1 MYSKTVM
8 PVEMP
13 KGGRIYVLKNG
24 YVYWALEWHWDRE
37 KKRTLDNRVCI
48 GKKVEDR
55 EGWLYPNARYF
66 DLFGEEKPEIPW
78 YSRKRPDSDF

>member
-1 MYSKTVM
+1 M
-8 PVEMP
+8 EMP

-24 YVYWALEWHWDRE
+24 YVYWASEWHW
-37 KKRTLDNRVCI
+37 
-48 GKKVEDR
+48 DR